1 VAYCAGGSLLTV
13 AGPCGIY
20 TRFPFHSPKRRAPQG
35 VSKLAHDFALVNLD
49 SRKFVGPVKMGA
61 CALEKQEQKVRSM
74 TLEFVQREQEGI
86 MIVDL
91 KGPLTFGLADAHFR
105 SELDKRVLAK
115 QVRVGLNLDHVT
127 EIDTTGLGTLLFA
140 LAKLQKA
147 GGGLALVDLKPLHIE
162 VVLEAKLAAVFEI
175 FKTDQDA
182 INSFFPDRE
191 ARRYDIL
198 QFVRS
203 QEEAAQS

>member
-1 VAYCAGGSLLTV
+1 
-13 AGPCGIY
+13 
-20 TRFPFHSPKRRAPQG
+20 
-35 VSKLAHDFALVNLD
+35 
-49 SRKFVGPVKMGA
+49 
-61 CALEKQEQKVRSM
+61 M
-74 TLEFVQREQEGI
+74 TLAIVQSEQEGI
-86 MIVDL
+86 TIVDL
-91 KGPLTFGLADAHFR
+91 KGPLTFGSADAHFR
-105 SELDKRVLAK
+105 SELDKLVQAK
-115 QVRVGLNLDHVT
+115 QIRVVLNLDGVS

-147 GGGLALVDLKPLHIE
+147 GGGLALVDLKPLHIA

-182 INSFFPDRE
+182 INSFFPGRE

-203 QEEAAQS
+203 QEEPAQS